1 MALNY
6 LITGGCGFI
15 GRTLVE
21 RLVGRGDRVRVLD
34 NLSVGTRNALPA
46 APAPVEIAVERLGK
60 DWSPLELVVADIRD
74 ARATLAA
81 AVGAEVIVHLA
92 ANTGV
97 ALSIDAPRED
107 CEHNVFGVL
116 NILEAARAH
125 GVRRFVFASS
135 GATLGD
141 QPPPWH
147 EDMAAR
153 PLSPYGAS
161 KLAGEA
167 YCMAYSGS
175 FGVESVAL
183 RFANVY
189 GPRSDHKT
197 SVVAKYLRRA
207 LAGEALEIYGDGSQT
222 RDFIY
227 IDDLVDAIE
236 KATALPGLAG
246 QVFQIGTAHGT
257 SIVDLARMVA
267 QEVAAQT
274 GRDVPVLHASSLVG
288 EVHRSVVDISKARRL
303 LGYEPKVGLQV
314 GLKRTLEYFLE
325 SMRPTRQEG
334 SSEPKRYGAQ
344 RGLV

>member
-1 MALNY
+1 MAMNY
-6 LITGGCGFI
+6 LVTGGCGFI

-34 NLSVGTRNALPA
+34 NLSVGTRDALPA
-46 APAPVEIAVERLGK
+46 NPAMVELAVERLSK

-74 ARATLAA
+74 AQAALAA
-81 AVGAEVIVHLA
+81 ATGADVIVHLA

-107 CEHNVFGVL
+107 CEHNVFGAL
-116 NILEAARAH
+116 NLLEAARAH
-125 GVRRFVFASS
+125 RVRRFVFASS

-175 FGVESVAL
+175 FGVESVSL

-197 SVVAKYLRRA
+197 SVIAKYLRLA
-207 LAGEALEIYGDGSQT
+207 LSGQPIEIYGDGSQT

-227 IDDLVDAIE
+227 IDDLVEAVE
-236 KATALPGLAG
+236 KAAAAPGVAG

-257 SIVDLARMVA
+257 SIGDLAQMVA
-267 QEVAAQT
+267 QEVKAHT
-274 GRDVPVLHASSLVG
+274 GNDVPILRASSRVG
-288 EVHRSVVDISKARRL
+288 EVHRSMVDISKARRL
-303 LGYEPKVGLQV
+303 LGYEPKVGLQA
-314 GLKRTLEYFLE
+314 GLRRTLEYFLE
-325 SMRPTRQEG
+325 SMRPARQEG
-334 SSEPKRYGAQ
+334 SSQSKRYGAQ